1 MFSLDEGE
9 ETNVGT
15 VRKTRQGFDALA
27 VTTGYDPGRAQKGFA
42 SIEEAK
48 AFVEEFHPW
57 DMFGGDFDLVVD
69 PEVRPNPAVPDTG
82 LSGSSERDAEAAGPI
97 VAETAADPAVAEAA
111 AAPPVVAEAAAAPPV
126 VAEATAAPP
135 VVAEAAAAPPVVAE
149 ATAAPPVVAEA
160 AAAPPVVAEATAAPP
175 VVAEAAAAPPVV
187 AEAAAIPKPPTE
199 EPGPTAE
206 VLQPTNVAATSTRK
220 PWWRFW

>member
-1 MFSLDEGE
+1 MFSLDDGE

-42 SIEEAK
+42 TLEEAK

-82 LSGSSERDAEAAGPI
+82 SSGSSERDAEAADPI
-97 VAETAADPAVAEAA
+97 VAEAA
-111 AAPPVVAEAAAAPPV
+111 APPPVVAEAAADPI
-126 VAEATAAPP
+126 
-135 VVAEAAAAPPVVAE
+135 VAEAAAA
-149 ATAAPPVVAEA
+149 
-160 AAAPPVVAEATAAPP
+160 
-175 VVAEAAAAPPVV
+175 
-187 AEAAAIPKPPTE
+187 PKPPTE
-199 EPGPTAE
+199 EPGPAAE
-206 VLQPTNVAATSTRK
+206 VPYHTNADATSTRK

>member
-1 MFSLDEGE
+1 MFSLDDGE

-42 SIEEAK
+42 TLEEAK

-82 LSGSSERDAEAAGPI
+82 SSGSSERDAEAADPI
-97 VAETAADPAVAEAA
+97 VAEAA
-111 AAPPVVAEAAAAPPV
+111 APPPVVA
-126 VAEATAAPP
+126 
-135 VVAEAAAAPPVVAE
+135 
-149 ATAAPPVVAEA
+149 
-160 AAAPPVVAEATAAPP
+160 
-175 VVAEAAAAPPVV
+175 
-187 AEAAAIPKPPTE
+187 
-199 EPGPTAE
+199 
-206 VLQPTNVAATSTRK
+206 
-220 PWWRFW
+220 